1 MSLAL
6 YGGSGGAL
14 APAWRHG
21 SEMTKRRDVAA
32 LGIRKYH
39 RRRNLSRNERQLKG
53 ELSVTCESIE
63 TWRKYFEMKAA
74 KIEEES
80 GCRRKLFPENNGVKE
95 SGETRGGENSWRRR
109 KVIRRRENSA
119 GRRRRQRRSI
129 VAPKAASIEI
139 SSIRRKHQA
148 QWRGALG
155 GGIGVIS
162 LAAACRVAAWR
173 RRLRRRRMAK
183 WLAARRPGIIGI
195 FAPSPVFSACSRC
208 MRNLHYSLRCAGGSP
223 SFALLSRITAL
234 TRAARHIA

>member
-63 TWRKYFEMKAA
+63 TWRKSEMKAA

-80 GCRRKLFPENNGVKE
+80 GCRRKLFPENNGAERK
-95 SGETRGGENSWRRR
+95 RRNSWRRILVAAKKSNQASR
-109 KVIRRRENSA
+109 KLGGQA
-119 GRRRRQRRSI
+119 AAAAALI

-173 RRLRRRRMAK
+173 RRLT
-183 WLAARRPGIIGI
+183 AAAYGE
-195 FAPSPVFSACSRC
+195 
-208 MRNLHYSLRCAGGSP
+208 MAGGS
-223 SFALLSRITAL
+223 
-234 TRAARHIA
+234 AARHHRHLRAFACFQRLFSLHA